1 MPTIQDSRIL
11 IKSSTVA
18 SQVPTIPASNDHT
31 DGTWL
36 GTDIYKG
43 EIFINQIDAKVYTRT
58 QSGIVQI
65 YPQVLSD
72 ITEQYW
78 ITAEPNPDDSLYH
91 KIKVTMGTDGEFQK
105 EDLGPI

>member
-18 SQVPTIPASNDHT
+18 SQVPTVPASNDHT

-36 GTDIYKG
+36 VTDIYKG
-43 EIFINQIDAKVYTRT
+43 EVFINQVDEKIYTRT

-65 YPQVLSD
+65 YPPVSTGDLTSFVLVSPDTHRWQVTIDNS
-72 ITEQYW
+72 
-78 ITAEPNPDDSLYH
+78 
-91 KIKVTMGTDGEFQK
+91 GTLQF
-105 EDLGPI
+105 EDLGT